1 MTRQLCHVKQ
11 IFTYA
16 KTVLKLHCFIWVM
29 CLGLSISL
37 LSDLSS
43 QEHENLQEVYFM
55 RKYIKSEWANIFLFS
70 HSVLFFADLKT

>member
-11 IFTYA
+11 ILTYA

-43 QEHENLQEVYFM
+43 QEHENLQEV
-55 RKYIKSEWANIFLFS
+55 
-70 HSVLFFADLKT
+70 